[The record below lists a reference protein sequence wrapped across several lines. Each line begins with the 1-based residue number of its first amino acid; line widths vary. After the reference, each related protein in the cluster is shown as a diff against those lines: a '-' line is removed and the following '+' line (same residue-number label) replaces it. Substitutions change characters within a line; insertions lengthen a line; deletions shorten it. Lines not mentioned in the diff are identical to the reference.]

1 MLLNLLPFVDA
12 VFSFAVYLCSI
23 FHETILSQVGHVL
36 GMERNVHLMECKLVF
51 KFKLFGI
58 RVSVNYYFSRDIIYL
73 SYALFLRHKELSEV
87 KPLIFTL
94 KPAKTRPSILRGWIF
109 YNTDSNRVWFVELK
123 NILLKH
129 V

>member
-23 FHETILSQVGHVL
+23 FHKTILSQVGHVL
-36 GMERNVHLMECKLVF
+36 GNLMQRKLVL

-58 RVSVNYYFSRDIIYL
+58 RVSVNYYFSHDIVYS

-94 KPAKTRPSILRGWIF
+94 KPAKTRLSILRGWIF
-109 YNTDSNRVWFVELK
+109 YNTDSNRAWFVKLK
-123 NILLKH
+123 NVLLKH